1 MFATIIVRVS
11 LISRSFLYPEIRE
24 INVSREFYAI
34 KFHSYYKIQTLPFCL
49 RHKLAAQSIPSK

>member
-34 KFHSYYKIQTLPFCL
+34 KFS
-49 RHKLAAQSIPSK
+49 